1 MKIIE
6 INIKCFGRL
15 RDFVLK
21 PGDSVNI
28 VYGRNES
35 GKSTIMAFVKA
46 MFYGFDS
53 AEKRLQYEPWDGG
66 QLAGSIEF
74 EHNGVTYFLNRAF
87 GESKGYDKIS
97 LFDKTNG
104 ETVPL
109 SPGQEPGALMFGI
122 NIKTFV
128 SSVFIGQSGITVE
141 GENHEI
147 IDRLVNL
154 TSAGNE
160 HVSKRE
166 IDKRLRNASARIDSK
181 KSDAI
186 LPELRKQKR
195 ELIDSRAEMMK
206 VLSESDDLRDRIA
219 VDMREKRTMNEE
231 KAFLEEMFD
240 RLEKKDELDEIDAI
254 LRKRDEVAELEEK
267 FIRLDKLF
275 SGELADGMSEFM
287 SDSARLLDEER
298 VRESALQNKIDELE
312 ALRRESVSIDRPKL
326 NMTKIVKKYSKEIE
340 LAFNQYDLLIRD
352 RKELE
357 LAIEQKENEA
367 PEDEPNDIRLVG
379 GICAVVMIAALF
391 LGSFVHWIFYLMGI
405 LAVISIAVYI
415 FIYKKGVDE
424 EDKFSE
430 EELGL
435 TGINDQMNALNE
447 ENRYILDEFGVRSM
461 DEFDRL
467 YKAIEQ
473 NQKKY
478 IESREKK
485 LRLEDQISDLKS
497 DLEDVRKKLQDNL
510 AAYHETE
517 SSKEAT
523 DIISK
528 LSSMKREHEKLSM
541 KLESAKETYN
551 FLLRGRSIDSLI
563 IYSEQIRGSVE
574 LEVPDSFN
582 KENVKSR
589 LDAVNAKIG
598 EIGDRIAREETELQ
612 LKPYNTQNVQKV
624 TDEIKALNR
633 RIEHYAFELSAIEE
647 AQKTLDEA
655 FHEMKID
662 FGPMINYRASRVLS
676 GMTGRKTNSVLVS
689 DKLIPAYAEQGDS
702 QPRNSEL
709 MGAGTYDQIYLA
721 LRIALSG
728 VVTDEMLPIM
738 LDDSFVQFD
747 DERMTD
753 ALRFIKED
761 NAIGEIGQVIIF
773 TCHKRMVSAAKKL
786 DMTDN
791 VFSM

>member
-53 AEKRLQYEPWDGG
+53 AEKRLRYEPWDGG

-326 NMTKIVKKYSKEIE
+326 NMTKIVKKYSKEI
-340 LAFNQYDLLIRD
+340 
-352 RKELE
+352 
-357 LAIEQKENEA
+357 
-367 PEDEPNDIRLVG
+367 
-379 GICAVVMIAALF
+379 
-391 LGSFVHWIFYLMGI
+391 
-405 LAVISIAVYI
+405 
-415 FIYKKGVDE
+415 
-424 EDKFSE
+424 
-430 EELGL
+430 
-435 TGINDQMNALNE
+435 
-447 ENRYILDEFGVRSM
+447 
-461 DEFDRL
+461 
-467 YKAIEQ
+467 
-473 NQKKY
+473 
-478 IESREKK
+478 
-485 LRLEDQISDLKS
+485 
-497 DLEDVRKKLQDNL
+497 
-510 AAYHETE
+510 
-517 SSKEAT
+517 
-523 DIISK
+523 
-528 LSSMKREHEKLSM
+528 
-541 KLESAKETYN
+541 
-551 FLLRGRSIDSLI
+551 
-563 IYSEQIRGSVE
+563 
-574 LEVPDSFN
+574 
-582 KENVKSR
+582 
-589 LDAVNAKIG
+589 
-598 EIGDRIAREETELQ
+598 
-612 LKPYNTQNVQKV
+612 
-624 TDEIKALNR
+624 
-633 RIEHYAFELSAIEE
+633 
-647 AQKTLDEA
+647 
-655 FHEMKID
+655 
-662 FGPMINYRASRVLS
+662 
-676 GMTGRKTNSVLVS
+676 
-689 DKLIPAYAEQGDS
+689 
-702 QPRNSEL
+702 
-709 MGAGTYDQIYLA
+709 
-721 LRIALSG
+721 
-728 VVTDEMLPIM
+728 
-738 LDDSFVQFD
+738 
-747 DERMTD
+747 
-753 ALRFIKED
+753 
-761 NAIGEIGQVIIF
+761 
-773 TCHKRMVSAAKKL
+773 
-786 DMTDN
+786 
-791 VFSM
+791 

>member
-1 MKIIE
+1 M
-6 INIKCFGRL
+6 
-15 RDFVLK
+15 
-21 PGDSVNI
+21 
-28 VYGRNES
+28 
-35 GKSTIMAFVKA
+35 
-46 MFYGFDS
+46 
-53 AEKRLQYEPWDGG
+53 
-66 QLAGSIEF
+66 
-74 EHNGVTYFLNRAF
+74 NRAF

-589 LDAVNAKIG
+589 LEAVNAKIG